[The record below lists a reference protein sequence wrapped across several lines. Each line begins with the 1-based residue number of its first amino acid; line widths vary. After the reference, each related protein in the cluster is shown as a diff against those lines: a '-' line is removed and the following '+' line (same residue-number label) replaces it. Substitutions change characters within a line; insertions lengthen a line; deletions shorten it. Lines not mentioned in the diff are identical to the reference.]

1 MSEMQPS
8 SRKREIV
15 DRARRILEAE
25 GRDALTMRRLADE
38 IGIRAP
44 SLYKHFPDKR
54 AVEIALIEIGFLES
68 AEAYDAALGLEDGRS
83 PLRRLAAAY
92 RAYALAHPH
101 LYRLMTED
109 PLPRE
114 RLQPGIEARGAEP
127 LLRIVPDPDLARAVW
142 AFAHGMTILE
152 LNARFPPDAGL
163 DAAWEAGI
171 SALSVVRYPS
181 LRTTDNG

>member
-1 MSEMQPS
+1 MREAVSTP
-8 SRKREIV
+8 RRREII
-15 DRARRILEAE
+15 DCARRILETE
-25 GRDALTMRRLADE
+25 GRDALTMRRLAEE

-68 AEAYDAALGLEDGRS
+68 AEAYEAEIAKEDERS
-83 PLRRLAAAY
+83 PLQRLATAY

-101 LYRLMTED
+101 VYRLMTEE

-114 RLQPGIEARGAEP
+114 RLQPGVENRGAEP
-127 LLRIVPDPDLARAVW
+127 LTRIVPDPDLARAVW

-152 LNARFPPDAGL
+152 LNDRFPPDADL
-163 DAAWEAGI
+163 DAAWEAGVN
-171 SALSVVRYPS
+171 ALSVVRYPS
-181 LRTTDNG
+181 PLITENG

>member
-1 MSEMQPS
+1 MSATTPRRQ
-8 SRKREIV
+8 EIINC
-15 DRARRILEAE
+15 ARRILETE

-68 AEAYDAALGLEDGRS
+68 AEVYEAEIAIEDERS
-83 PLRRLAAAY
+83 PLQRIAVAY
-92 RAYALAHPH
+92 RRYALAHPH
-101 LYRLMTED
+101 LYRLMTEE

-114 RLQPGIEARGAEP
+114 RLQPGVEDRGAEP
-127 LLRIVPDPDLARAVW
+127 LMRIVPDPDLARAVW

-152 LNARFPPDAGL
+152 LNDRFPPDADL
-163 DAAWEAGI
+163 DAAWEVGI
-171 SALSVVRYPS
+171 NGLSVIGR
-181 LRTTDNG
+181 

>member
-1 MSEMQPS
+1 MSES
-8 SRKREIV
+8 LTTSRRQEIIAS
-15 DRARRILEAE
+15 ARRILETE

-68 AEAYDAALGLEDGRS
+68 AEAYEIAIAIKDGRS
-83 PLRRLAAAY
+83 PLQRLAIAY
-92 RAYALAHPH
+92 RGYALAHPH
-101 LYRLMTED
+101 LYRLMTEE

-114 RLQPGIEARGAEP
+114 RLQPGVENRGAEP
-127 LLRIVPDPDLARAVW
+127 LTRIVPDPDLARAVW

-152 LNARFPPDAGL
+152 LNNRFPQDADL

-171 SALSVVRYPS
+171 
-181 LRTTDNG
+181 NGLAAIGR